1 MMMRASILLL
11 WIFAAGSLLAAEGDD
26 GLSSGMVN
34 PGYAE
39 KPAWFK
45 HSFLD
50 LKEDIWEASA
60 EGKRVILYFYQ
71 DGCPYCA
78 KLLNENFS
86 IKEIVDKT
94 TQGFQVISINIW
106 GDNEV
111 IGIDGNATTEKSFA
125 ANNKVMYTPTLLF
138 LDEKGRTVLRIN
150 GYYPPHK
157 FTTALDYVAGKL
169 ETKLSYHD
177 YLAQRQPAPASGK
190 LHREADYLQP
200 PLDLR
205 PSKRAGDKPLL
216 VLMEMKQCPPCDEL
230 HQQILS
236 KPGLQD
242 SLRKFDVA
250 LVDIWSAEPLVT
262 PDGQH
267 LKSSDWAA
275 KLKVNYAPSMILFDP
290 QGREVFRT
298 ESYLRT
304 FHTQA
309 ALEYVASGS
318 YLDQPNFQRYVQD
331 RAERLRE
338 QGIVVD
344 LLK

>member
-1 MMMRASILLL
+1 MKRASILLL

-34 PGYAE
+34 PGYVE

-94 TQGFQVISINIW
+94 TRGFQVIAINIW

-111 IGIDGNATTEKSFA
+111 IGLDGNATTEKSFA

-138 LDEKGRTVLRIN
+138 LDEKGKTVLRIN

-177 YLAQRQPAPASGK
+177 YLAKRQPAPASGK

-318 YLDQPNFQRYVQD
+318 YLDEPNFQRYVQD